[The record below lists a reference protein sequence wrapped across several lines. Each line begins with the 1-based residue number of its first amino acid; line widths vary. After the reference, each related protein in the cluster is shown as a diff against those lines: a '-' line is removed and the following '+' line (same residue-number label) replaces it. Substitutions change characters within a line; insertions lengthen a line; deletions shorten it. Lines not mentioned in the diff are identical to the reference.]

1 MIAWLEGEIIQQDDP
16 IIVKTAVGV
25 GYEVYVVGED
35 FEQIQQQKSFS
46 AYIYSHI
53 KEDQVSYFSFKTIAS
68 RKLFMHLISV
78 SGVGPKLAMTMMRS
92 RSAAEITRGIQ
103 ARDDVL
109 FSGIKGLGKK
119 TVAKILLMLQD
130 RLDPVASIE
139 VVTEH
144 GAVNEDARMA
154 LLKLGYS
161 SQKIKDV
168 LVKMRGGDRST
179 SDIIR
184 QALIELSE

>member
-154 LLKLGYS
+154 LL
-161 SQKIKDV
+161 
-168 LVKMRGGDRST
+168 
-179 SDIIR
+179 
-184 QALIELSE
+184 